1 MAKPIWAYGNNGKGN
16 GKGNGKKIEK
26 LAYQMRYKHEKQE
39 LKTEYIL
46 KCVELKHVS
55 DNVMTCSNLKIHR
68 VINKDVLKNDGT
80 GVTSGRTGN

>member
-1 MAKPIWAYGNNGKGN
+1 MNV
-16 GKGNGKKIEK
+16 
-26 LAYQMRYKHEKQE
+26 LAYILLIIAFLELTIMCVNYKHEKQE

-68 VINKDVLKNDGT
+68 VINKDVLKDDGT
-80 GVTSGRTGN
+80 GVTSGRTGH